1 MPPRDLFFYEAPEDG
16 GGETAEA
23 PEPEVDQGTGDQA
36 GAEEQAA
43 WQLSQD
49 DWQATMNYL
58 QATAPVIQQV
68 AALMQ
73 QQEQAQY
80 QQQPQEPQQP
90 LPEWDPWD
98 PASVQQYINA
108 AVEQGV
114 LQATGPYQQLFN
126 TMAESEG
133 ERLAQQTLGRLQ
145 EEVGSFDADATYMI
159 AAGAL
164 ADESLNPD
172 HVLTSAARY
181 MHDFEQKIRSDER
194 EKYKAELTGIS
205 QNPSDSPVGA
215 SAGREDETIPTGP
228 RRYHEAVERALSRRN
243 PGFPVG

>member
-1 MPPRDLFFYEAPEDG
+1 MTVRTRQLFFYEAPEDG
-16 GGETAEA
+16 GGEPPEA
-23 PEPEVDQGTGDQA
+23 PEQEVEATPGDQA
-36 GAEEQAA
+36 GQAEAEA
-43 WQLSQD
+43 WALSQD
-49 DWQATMNYL
+49 DWNQTVQYL

-73 QQEQAQY
+73 QQQQTQQY
-80 QQQPQEPQQP
+80 QEQQAPQQQ
-90 LPEWDPWD
+90 LPDFDPWD
-98 PASVQQYINA
+98 PNSVQQYINA

-114 LQATGPYQQLFN
+114 LQQTQPYQQLFN

-145 EEVGSFDADATYMI
+145 EEVGEFDADATYMI

-181 MHDFEQKIRSDER
+181 MHDFEAKIRADER
-194 EKYKAELTGIS
+194 EKYK
-205 QNPSDSPVGA
+205 
-215 SAGREDETIPTGP
+215 
-228 RRYHEAVERALSRRN
+228 ERAERDRAQSSGHSRRQLGRSRRRNGPDRTAPLSRSGRT
-243 PGFPVG
+243 GAF